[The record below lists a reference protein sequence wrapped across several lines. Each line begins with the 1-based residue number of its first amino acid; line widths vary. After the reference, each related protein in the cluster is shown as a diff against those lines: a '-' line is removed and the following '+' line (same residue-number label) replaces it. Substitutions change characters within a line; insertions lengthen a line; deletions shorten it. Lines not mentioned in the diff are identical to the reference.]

1 MFEKAKK
8 FLLEYDLVKIQ
19 EAVRNLDW
27 GKVLST
33 PEVWFVAVPVLGY
46 MVWKRKFR
54 MMLFMA
60 SMVVFVVMLPHVMPA
75 GNEAVPFEKLILF
88 LGVTL
93 ALVLVNL
100 YFLFVRRE

>member
-33 PEVWFVAVPVLGY
+33 PEVWFVAVPLLGY

-60 SMVVFVVMLPHVMPA
+60 SMVVFVVMLPQHDA
-75 GNEAVPFEKLILF
+75 G
-88 LGVTL
+88 GQ
-93 ALVLVNL
+93 
-100 YFLFVRRE
+100 